1 MQKLKFKRFIPKN
14 QNHSNAGE
22 KLTTKEL
29 ETWKHEELHS
39 RINMDVNYGG
49 NGENDGEDLIKT
61 QEENRRLNAE
71 ERMISDLKHL
81 RRINTN

>member
-1 MQKLKFKRFIPKN
+1 
-14 QNHSNAGE
+14 
-22 KLTTKEL
+22 
-29 ETWKHEELHS
+29 
-39 RINMDVNYGG
+39 MDVNYGG